1 MAVGWHARL
10 AAKPLLMHPPLTVLA
25 SDAHS
30 QALRSLALHSERVWC
45 RGASDGRDVD
55 FVRILTHE

>member
-1 MAVGWHARL
+1 MAVGWHARMT
-10 AAKPLLMHPPLTVLA
+10 AKPLAMNPPLTMLA
-25 SDAHS
+25 SGTYS
-30 QALRSLALHSERVWC
+30 QALPTLALLSVRVWH